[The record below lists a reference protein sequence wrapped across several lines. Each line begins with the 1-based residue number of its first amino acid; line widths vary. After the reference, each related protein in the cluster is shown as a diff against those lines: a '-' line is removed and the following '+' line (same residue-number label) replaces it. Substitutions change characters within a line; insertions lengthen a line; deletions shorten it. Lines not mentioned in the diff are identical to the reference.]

1 MKLSPIIP
9 RSFYRRHPEKVA
21 RDLLGCFI
29 VRRYH
34 GELLVGKIVET
45 EAYLST
51 PDDPASHGFKPKSRR
66 TNSLFGDAGH
76 AYITNVHR
84 YMIMNVVT
92 ETHDK
97 PSGVLIRAIEPILGV
112 ETMQKLRRPS
122 SPGNL
127 SNGPG
132 KLTLALDITRK
143 LDGIDITD
151 SMSEIFFTKRNKKFT
166 ETIMT
171 SPRIG
176 ISKAQEFPLR
186 FYLQNNLFVSKNKK

>member
-21 RDLLGCFI
+21 RELLGCFI
-29 VRRYH
+29 IRKYK

-66 TNSLFGDAGH
+66 TNSLFGDAGY
-76 AYITNVHR
+76 AYVTNVHR

-92 ETHDK
+92 ETYNK
-97 PSGVLIRAIEPILGV
+97 PSAVLIRAIEPIEGI
-112 ETMQKLRRPS
+112 ETMKKLR
-122 SPGNL
+122 GKDNIL
-127 SNGPG
+127 DLTNGPG
-132 KLTLALDITRK
+132 KLTLALNITRK

-151 SMSEIFFTKRNKKFT
+151 SKSEIFFTKRNERFT
-166 ETIMT
+166 ETIIN

-176 ISKAQEFPLR
+176 ISKAQEFHLR
-186 FYLQNNLFVSKNKK
+186 FYIKNNPYVSK